1 MVEAS
6 IDMPTLRQQ
15 LVAAREATSDD
26 TYDVVFVVPTG
37 VPAVEAELSAASG
50 VRVARTNGLPGRSNT
65 QQIGAEVAEA
75 DTVVYLGPM
84 VLPQPGFLAPLVDA
98 VASGAACAAASIDG
112 YGGYAIAPDTSV
124 QSPDGDAPIE
134 AVALDCL
141 AARREFWL
149 DLPGPLRMREGPPEL
164 QFGRWARQRGP
175 LVVRDE
181 STLSRHASGP
191 ISVIICTR
199 DRADDIRE
207 LVARFR
213 AFGANRDG
221 GEIIVVDNGSSDG
234 TAELCA
240 ELTAQD
246 SAVKYVYEPEPGL
259 SIARNSGA
267 AVATTGRIAYI
278 DDDAR
283 PAPGWH
289 QAIAWGLTRGGV
301 AATGGPI
308 AALWP
313 PERSLDWPEL
323 GLESNFGVLDH
334 GDAIRV
340 LGPPVEDIW
349 GGNWS
354 ATEEAMKAVG
364 PFNPKLGYS
373 PDQRITGEESS
384 MTLRMTR
391 AGAGAVL
398 FNPWACVGHDVPV
411 HKLSDD
417 YIIEHKLRAGLAFHQ
432 VDFTGVVASG
442 NQQALL
448 DEIVGSLREVFVCVR
463 LTGEMQLAEALQ
475 RVQNAP
481 GSVTSRANA
490 AWQLGRVA
498 GGVLLL
504 GEETLEL
511 EDLTLHMQQ
520 ENLRGFIN

>member
-6 IDMPTLRQQ
+6 IDAETLRQQ
-15 LVAAREATSDD
+15 LLAVREAARDEE
-26 TYDVVFVVPTG
+26 YDVIIVVPRG
-37 VPAVEAELSAASG
+37 VPALEAELSAAG
-50 VRVARTNGLPGRSNT
+50 GGRVAHTDGLPGRFNT
-65 QQIGAEVAEA
+65 QRIGAEAANA
-75 DTVVYLGPM
+75 DTIVYLGPM
-84 VLPQPGFLAPLVDA
+84 VLPGPGFLAPLVDA
-98 VASGAACAAASIDG
+98 VASGAAFAVPSIDG
-112 YGGYAIAPDTSV
+112 AGGYAVADDTSIR
-124 QSPDGDAPIE
+124 APGLDDRVE

-141 AARREFWL
+141 AGRRELWL
-149 DLPGPLRMREGPPEL
+149 QQPGPLRMREGPPEL
-164 QFGRWARQRGP
+164 QFGRWAMTRGP
-175 LVVRDE
+175 LVVCRDAAVA
-181 STLSRHASGP
+181 RHSPGP

-207 LVARFR
+207 LVGRFR
-213 AFGANRDG
+213 DFGATDQG
-221 GEIIVVDNGSSDG
+221 GEVIVVDNGSTDG

-240 ELTAQD
+240 ELTSQD
-246 SAVKYVYEPEPGL
+246 PGVKYVFEPEPGL

-267 AVATTGRIAYI
+267 AVATTGRICYI

-283 PAPGWH
+283 PSPGWH
-289 QAIAWGLTRGGV
+289 RAIAWGLTRGGV

-313 PERSLDWPEL
+313 SERTSDWPEP

-354 ATEEAMKAVG
+354 ATAEAMNAVG

-398 FNPWACVGHDVPV
+398 FNPWACVGHKVPV
-411 HKLSDD
+411 RKLSDD
-417 YIIEHKLRAGLAFHQ
+417 YIIEHRLRAGLAFHQ

-442 NQQALL
+442 SRQALL
-448 DEIVGSLREVFVCVR
+448 DEVVGSLREVLTCVP
-463 LTGEMQLAEALQ
+463 LKGEMRLAAGLREIQTAD
-475 RVQNAP
+475 
-481 GSVTSRANA
+481 GSVTSRADA

-511 EDLTLHMQQ
+511 PDLTLHMQQ
-520 ENLRGFIN
+520 ENLRGFIR